1 MKNLNQLHRFW
12 LENVFFILTTIHILV
27 LIVITLISM
36 MYCTVVESVNFNFMY
51 YVYKKYYSYRANR
64 MKQ

>member
-12 LENVFFILTTIHILV
+12 LENVFFILIIIQIL
-27 LIVITLISM
+27 LLNIITLISV

-51 YVYKKYYSYRANR
+51 YIYKKYYSYKVNR
-64 MKQ
+64 MKK

>member
-12 LENVFFILTTIHILV
+12 LENVFFILIIIYILV
-27 LIVITLISM
+27 LIIITLISM
-36 MYCTVVESVNFNFMY
+36 MYCTVVESVNVNFMY
-51 YVYKKYYSYRANR
+51 YSYKVNI